1 MKEEKKQLENS
12 FFAGFQSVFE
22 FNTWFKPRPICEAV
36 QGTEYLKSL
45 IKGPEEDAINL
56 RNDWKNILSSDFNQG
71 EVARGRRYGRAQ
83 YKNHKNRKSAK

>member
-22 FNTWFKPRPICEAV
+22 FTTWFKPRPICEAAK
-36 QGTEYLKSL
+36 GTEYLKSL

-56 RNDWKNILSSDFNQG
+56 RNDWKNILSSDFNQV
-71 EVARGRRYGRAQ
+71 EVARGRRDGRAQ
-83 YKNHKNRKSAK
+83 YKNHKTRKSAK